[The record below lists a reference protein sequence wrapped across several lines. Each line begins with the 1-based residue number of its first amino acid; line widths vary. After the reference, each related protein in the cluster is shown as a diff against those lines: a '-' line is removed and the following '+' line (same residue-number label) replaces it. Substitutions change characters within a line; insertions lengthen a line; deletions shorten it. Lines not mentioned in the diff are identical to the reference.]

1 MKIRLFEKAL
11 WLHVSFNYPI
21 MLCNCCCVKFK
32 MSSQISHAKAHHC
45 LWITIF
51 FYSVIL
57 QWIKKNYHLDVLAF
71 DPLCKRVFCFHSVCW
86 DGVHARGWT
95 EVGKDCDPR
104 PRPPRSPNL
113 MSGSRAHC
121 SWAPRSIW
129 PPVYHSRDVWQHL
142 PCQLQKKKIK
152 LEHNKTQKIFSK
164 SYLQV
169 FGVFDLNVLS

>member
-1 MKIRLFEKAL
+1 M
-11 WLHVSFNYPI
+11 SFNYPI

-95 EVGKDCDPR
+95 EVGKDCDPLL
-104 PRPPRSPNL
+104 RPPRSPNL
-113 MSGSRAHC
+113 MSGSRTHC
-121 SWAPRSIW
+121 SWAQRSTW
-129 PPVYHSRDVWQHL
+129 PPVYHSRVVWPHL
-142 PCQLQKKKIK
+142 PCQLQKKKIMFFMFDYSLFLLIKK
-152 LEHNKTQKIFSK
+152 LNTPPDNWGVWLDKPV
-164 SYLQV
+164 LQTR
-169 FGVFDLNVLS
+169 FPD